1 MNLKLRQENH
11 SDYHEVE
18 SVVEKAFQGLDFSD
32 QTEHLLVKR
41 LRKSDSFVPE
51 LSIIA
56 ELDGKIV
63 GHILLTKIQIIDQQ
77 NSYES
82 LSMAPVSVLPEYQ
95 KMGIGSKLILEAHQR
110 AKQLGFESI
119 IVLGHSDYYP
129 KFGYQLTRDFGI
141 DLPFDAPEESCMI
154 LELKENSL
162 HGIKGKAVFPKA
174 FYE

>member
-1 MNLKLRQENH
+1 MDLKLRQENH
-11 SDYHEVE
+11 ADRLEVE
-18 SVVEKAFQGLDFSD
+18 SLVEKAFQGLDFSD

-51 LSIIA
+51 LSIVT

-63 GHILLTKIQIIDQQ
+63 GHILLTKIQIADQQ
-77 NSYES
+77 NIYES

-95 KMGIGSKLILEAHQR
+95 KKGIGSKMILEAHKR

-119 IVLGHSDYYP
+119 IVLGHSGYYP
-129 KFGYQLTRDFGI
+129 KFGYQPTRDFGI
-141 DLPFDAPEESCMI
+141 ELPFDAPEESCMI
-154 LELKENSL
+154 LELTENSL
-162 HGIKGKAVFPKA
+162 HEKKGKAVFPKA